1 MEGSAK
7 FHIVLVSSIH
17 KLIKAIKA
25 IIGSD
30 PQEDLYQG
38 AHPSQGRSR
47 AAGPLTH
54 IDDDNSHRNFSYFD
68 IYTTNNFDDDTM
80 KFLTLAGFFLLLVA
94 GTMTAVD
101 AATEAEQAC
110 GFARK
115 IGSPCTIKL
124 DGQHSLSL
132 EMSQN
137 IDIWYS
143 ASSLHYYSTLR
154 LVACQKKAGLKLFR
168 HRTCIPNNTA
178 GSTSSST
185 AAGAPPPA
193 SATSSPDTGSTS
205 TGAGAGDG
213 TYG

>member
-17 KLIKAIKA
+17 QLIKAIKA

-124 DGQHSLSL
+124 DGQHS
-132 EMSQN
+132 
-137 IDIWYS
+137 IPG
-143 ASSLHYYSTLR
+143 T
-154 LVACQKKAGLKLFR
+154 CQKKAGLKLFR
-168 HRTCIPNNTA
+168 HRTCIPNNMA